1 MASVPLR
8 FLAPQDDDIA
18 ALRIYE
24 SPLETGSFSM
34 IERVTSIGTYP
45 NYIDEYTTTL
55 ASNVNDWFAIA
66 WEDAAGVVGDMS
78 IPVQGATQTLVFML
92 VDRVKLRDSS
102 LDERIVAQ
110 EAEAAISS
118 YYNVMNPFDVDPATV
133 SPKIMSGLTMLTLA
147 RAMLTRLFTTA
158 TTANKWAA
166 GILSMDTS
174 ATKGTTQAATIQ
186 KLIDIANTEL
196 GLNYSVILL
205 MEEISV
211 GGTPGFKTLKVD
223 DVSRT
228 MIELG

>member
-24 SPLETGSFSM
+24 SPTEAGAFTM
-34 IERVTSIGTYP
+34 IERTTAIGTFP
-45 NYIDEYTTTL
+45 NYINEYITTF
-55 ASNVNDWFAIA
+55 ASNVSDWFAIA
-66 WEDAAGVVGDMS
+66 WEDTAGVIGDMS
-78 IPVQGATQTLVFML
+78 IPIQGSTQTLVFMI

-118 YYNVMNPFDVDPATV
+118 YFNVLNPFDVDPATV
-133 SPKIMSGLTMLTLA
+133 SPRVMSGLTMLTLA
-147 RAMLTRLFTTA
+147 RAMLTRLFTST

-174 ATKGTTQAATIQ
+174 ATKTTTQADTIQ
-186 KLIDIANTEL
+186 KLIDIANREL

-205 MEEISV
+205 VEEIGT
-211 GGTPGFKTLKVD
+211 GGDLGLKTLKVD